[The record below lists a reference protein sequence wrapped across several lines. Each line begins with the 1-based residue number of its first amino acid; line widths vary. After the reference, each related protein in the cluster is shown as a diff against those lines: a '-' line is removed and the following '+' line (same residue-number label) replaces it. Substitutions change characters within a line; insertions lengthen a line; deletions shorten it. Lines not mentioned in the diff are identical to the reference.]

1 MDTSTTVFDQRANQI
16 QYVTGLAPPA
26 LAVRGSDGTL
36 TAPQVFTTPSPT
48 DGDLTQRPGHGV
60 TSYRKAREIRR
71 DPTVKMV
78 REMAMAPLLMAE
90 WEYEETESA
99 PAGAR
104 ELIKEVMERLKLP
117 LMKTSLC
124 GMCDYGWQPYELVAD
139 QSPDGFTWPVLKP
152 LLQDITTILVDAAD
166 GSFFGLKQNAMYGQR
181 NGFVYL
187 LEGECIVVS
196 QDVEGTDW
204 YGESTLKALEKTYD
218 ADEQVAKNSRKYDA
232 KVSGTHWVIYY
243 PLGTSKM
250 DSETLDNAVIARR
263 LLLNAEAVG
272 GMIVPRSVIQSL
284 DTLSAQQANDE
295 SSQWKIELLSDQ
307 GKGQQPFTDRQ
318 KYLDVLKVRAFGF
331 PERAVLEG
339 QFGTKAEAEAHADM
353 AVNNMEARHALL
365 VSEHYNPKIVDWV
378 LTKNYG
384 PEAIGSVRIKPTRL
398 ADADKVMF
406 RELYTLLLS
415 DPAALQREVAE
426 VDIHQVRDRLNIPEA
441 AAPVA
446 QYADADYGLPAGFE
460 QPDLLNYDQ
469 APTFT
474 PIDEI
479 AMDWQ
484 SQPRVDA
491 GSSDGGEWEAEKNI
505 TKRKKAKTPESDQ
518 KSEFFKRHAAMQDA
532 AAKKRNAGYAKLPSN
547 DEGAKA
553 AAVAHKSD
561 GRKLYNTPTEDALTS
576 VGNFQLK
583 GRLHVGSGA
592 EGVAKEMATYEHPDW
607 PGISVNVN
615 PDGSWNLFNVNT
627 FSYTVGGTGPEDL
640 SALLKRQPGEV
651 LKMAWDDDAYDAETD
666 PSDKQR
672 EAGNYRKGKLR
683 MHGLDIS
690 IETPKGE
697 KRKPE
702 WPKLPAHYGYIRN
715 TEGEDGDHLDCFVGK
730 HKNADMAYV
739 VYQNNKDGQFDE
751 HKVMLGFKSKKKAV
765 KAYSKAYDGRDPA
778 KVVEVPVMKLAE
790 WMTDEG
796 VALAFDESKHPR
808 DPGGEGGGQFVSKEA
823 AHEYYSGK
831 ASEWANSLTKEER
844 KALEEYKASWDYA
857 AKNKLLD
864 SAKINNSLRYNTVGV
879 AEKKAIKHLDSLIA
893 KSVLDEDTVVYH
905 GSPDRIK
912 HFNGNGGSVKKGDD
926 FEWKSYMST
935 STERNVAEAEGKKL
949 NGDLMRIKLPK
960 GSNAAYLDAIYH
972 DNANE
977 FLLPRGQKLKVT
989 NITKNGKQR
998 ILDIEIVK

>member
-90 WEYEETESA
+90 WEYEETETA
-99 PAGAR
+99 PVGAR

-187 LEGECIVVS
+187 LEGECIVIS

-250 DSETLDNAVIARR
+250 DGETLDNAVIARR

-384 PEAIGSVRIKPTRL
+384 PEAIGSVRIKPVRL
-398 ADADKVMF
+398 ADADKVMC

-446 QYADADYGLPAGFE
+446 QYVDPDYGLPPGFE
-460 QPDLLNYDQ
+460 QPDYDQ

-505 TKRKKAKTPESDQ
+505 KSRKKQPEPDQ
-518 KSEFFKRHAAMQDA
+518 KSELFKRHAAMQDA
-532 AAKKRNAGYAKLPSN
+532 AAKKRNAAYAKLPSN

-592 EGVAKEMATYEHPDW
+592 EGIAKEMATYEHPDW

-615 PDGSWNLFNVNT
+615 PDGSWNLFNANT

-702 WPKLPAHYGYIRN
+702 WPKLPAHYGYIRG
-715 TEGEDGDHLDCFVGK
+715 TDGEDGDHLDCFVGK

-739 VYQNNKDGQFDE
+739 VYQNDKDGQFDE

-778 KVVEVPVMKLAE
+778 KVVEVPIKQLNQ
-790 WMTDEG
+790 WMMDEE
-796 VALAFDESKHPR
+796 VKLAFDESKHKR
-808 DPGGEGGGQFVSKEA
+808 GAKGTSQGGQFVA
-823 AHEYYSGK
+823 I
-831 ASEWANSLTKEER
+831 SL
-844 KALEEYKASWDYA
+844 
-857 AKNKLLD
+857 
-864 SAKINNSLRYNTVGV
+864 
-879 AEKKAIKHLDSLIA
+879 
-893 KSVLDEDTVVYH
+893 
-905 GSPDRIK
+905 
-912 HFNGNGGSVKKGDD
+912 
-926 FEWKSYMST
+926 
-935 STERNVAEAEGKKL
+935 
-949 NGDLMRIKLPK
+949 
-960 GSNAAYLDAIYH
+960 
-972 DNANE
+972 
-977 FLLPRGQKLKVT
+977 QKLKGKDIREATQNAYSDVVKAYGKVEEVDPSQVMT
-989 NITKNGKQR
+989 TQKTVNEDRVQEYISNPNRKADVAKGRDGSNKLTLVRRNGKLAVIDGNHR
-998 ILDIEIVK
+998 IEAALRQSRKIKALVVDMDAAMADAEKMLEDPVVKQEQWGLGLRIMTAAEKRLKS

>member
-90 WEYEETESA
+90 WEYEETETA
-99 PAGAR
+99 PVGAR

-187 LEGECIVVS
+187 LEGECIVIS

-250 DSETLDNAVIARR
+250 DGETLDNAVIARR

-446 QYADADYGLPAGFE
+446 QYIDPDYGLPAGFE
-460 QPDLLNYDQ
+460 QQELMDYDQ

-505 TKRKKAKTPESDQ
+505 TKRKKKPEPDQ
-518 KSEFFKRHAAMQDA
+518 KTSLFKRHAEMQDA
-532 AAKKRNAGYAKLPSN
+532 AAKKRNAEYAKLPSN

-553 AAVAHKSD
+553 ATVAHKSD
-561 GRKLYNTPTEDALTS
+561 GRKLYNTPTEEALTS

-583 GRLHVGSGA
+583 GRLNVSSGA
-592 EGVAKEMATYEHPDW
+592 EGIAKEMATYEHPDW

-615 PDGSWNLFNVNT
+615 PDGSWNLFNANT

-702 WPKLPAHYGYIRN
+702 WPKLPAHYGYIRS

-739 VYQNNKDGQFDE
+739 VYQNDKDGQFDE

-790 WMTDEG
+790 WMREEG
-796 VALAFDESKHPR
+796 VK
-808 DPGGEGGGQFVSKEA
+808 
-823 AHEYYSGK
+823 
-831 ASEWANSLTKEER
+831 
-844 KALEEYKASWDYA
+844 
-857 AKNKLLD
+857 
-864 SAKINNSLRYNTVGV
+864 
-879 AEKKAIKHLDSLIA
+879 
-893 KSVLDEDTVVYH
+893 
-905 GSPDRIK
+905 
-912 HFNGNGGSVKKGDD
+912 
-926 FEWKSYMST
+926 
-935 STERNVAEAEGKKL
+935 
-949 NGDLMRIKLPK
+949 
-960 GSNAAYLDAIYH
+960 
-972 DNANE
+972 
-977 FLLPRGQKLKVT
+977 
-989 NITKNGKQR
+989 
-998 ILDIEIVK
+998 